1 MSDIVYCHRIAMTKT
16 SRSSRVI
23 GTRVSSD
30 TKARFAALAAWHHL
44 SASTLLSKM
53 VDEVLKTNGETSAGS
68 GEQRSARE
76 SKNGVGH
83 ADRITLRLRNGDRA
97 LATQRAHSRGM
108 KTGTYLALLIHNH
121 VRDAAV
127 LPPNELDQIKVTAA
141 QLAAL
146 SRQLRMFGVPNTLPE
161 PKASDLSE
169 TISLVRREV
178 EAAREATAAI
188 VRRNLIS
195 WETGGGS
202 AHA

>member
-1 MSDIVYCHRIAMTKT
+1 MTKT

-23 GTRVSSD
+23 ATRVPPE
-30 TKARFAALAAWHHL
+30 TKAHFAALAARHRL
-44 SASTLLSKM
+44 SASALLAKM
-53 VDEVLKTNGETSAGS
+53 VDEVLKTNGEISLGS
-68 GEQRSARE
+68 SGHHSLRE
-76 SKNGVGH
+76 TENGLGF

-97 LATQRAHSRGM
+97 LAAQRAHSRGM
-108 KTGTYLALLIHNH
+108 KTGSYLALLIHNH

-161 PKASDLSE
+161 PMASDLSE
-169 TISLVRREV
+169 TISLVRQEV

-195 WETGGGS
+195 WESGGGS